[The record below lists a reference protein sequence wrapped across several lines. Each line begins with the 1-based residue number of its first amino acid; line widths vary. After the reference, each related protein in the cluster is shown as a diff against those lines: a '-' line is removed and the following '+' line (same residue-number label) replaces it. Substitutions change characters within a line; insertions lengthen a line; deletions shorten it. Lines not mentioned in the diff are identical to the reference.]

1 MEIFEDQRGILI
13 GHKEILEGKGIP
25 NEVVFA
31 ELQKELKN
39 PSQALIPTWDGYVMN
54 KYRKF

>member
-1 MEIFEDQRGILI
+1 MEIFEDQIGILI

-31 ELQKELKN
+31 ELQKKLD
-39 PSQALIPTWDGYVMN
+39 IM
-54 KYRKF
+54 KFTKTLYISSDFAMQKETL